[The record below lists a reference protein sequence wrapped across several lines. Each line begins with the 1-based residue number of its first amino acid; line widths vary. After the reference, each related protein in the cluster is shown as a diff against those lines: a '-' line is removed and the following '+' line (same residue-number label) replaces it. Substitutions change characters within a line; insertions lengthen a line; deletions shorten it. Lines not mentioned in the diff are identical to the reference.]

1 MTGSADNG
9 DGHIRPCQANPF
21 YWQFHGR
28 PTLLI
33 GGSVEDNLFQISDIE
48 QHLDLLQSVGG
59 NFVRCTMSARDEG
72 NVQPFAR
79 DGARGLYDLERWNDE
94 YWRRFSKFLDL
105 TAKREI
111 IPQIEL
117 WATYD
122 YYGAWGAHPF
132 NPKNNVNY
140 TAEESGLQEDVEHPQ
155 NTQIQP
161 FFESVPALTDLPVI
175 RRHQEAFVEKLL
187 SISLA
192 HDHVLYCMNNETNAH
207 PEWSRYWAEFVK
219 STAERNGCKA
229 EVTEMWNMWDPTSGA
244 IPGMRIQADRR
255 DYLVR
260 SCVEVTLDNPDLY
273 TFVDISNT
281 NTQLG
286 RTHYAATLWVRKQL
300 EGRGT
305 PRPINCDKVYGAEPK
320 HSHAGPPVAGENR
333 FWRNVFA
340 GVSAVRFHRP
350 PSGLGLNE
358 VAQAH
363 IRSMRMFTDEL
374 GIFTCEPRPDLLD
387 DDMRWGMSR
396 LVELCRSTDQPE
408 LARDSM
414 GWGLE
419 SYCLADPGRAYAVC
433 FPNGGAVQLDCSAV
447 QGDVSLR
454 WLDVRASRWA
464 HEERRPAGR
473 RTWLTAPSGA
483 FWALL
488 VQPADQHQ
496 PILS

>member
-1 MTGSADNG
+1 MPGGADNSNG
-9 DGHIRPCQANPF
+9 RIRRYEANPF
-21 YWQFHGR
+21 YWQYRGR
-28 PTLLI
+28 PSLLI
-33 GGSVEDNLFQISDIE
+33 GGSVEDNLFQIRDIE
-48 QHLDLLQSVGG
+48 EHLNLLQSVGG

-79 DGARGLYDLERWNDE
+79 DDTTGLYDLAQWNDE
-94 YWRRFSKFLDL
+94 YWCRFSRFLHL
-105 TAKREI
+105 TAERAI

-122 YYGAWGAHPF
+122 YYSAWDAHPF

-140 TAEESGLQEDVEHPQ
+140 TAEESGLQEVLEHRQ
-155 NTQIQP
+155 NTQVQA
-161 FFESVPALTDLPVI
+161 FFESVPALRDLPII
-175 RRHQEAFVEKLL
+175 RRHQEAFAEKLL
-187 SISLA
+187 SISLT

-207 PEWSRYWAEFVK
+207 PAWSRYWAEFVK
-219 STAERNGCKA
+219 SAAKRKGCEI
-229 EVTEMWNMWDPTSGA
+229 EVTEMWNMWDPTDGA
-244 IPGMRIQADRR
+244 IPGIRIQADRR
-255 DYLVR
+255 DYLMR
-260 SCVEVTLDNPDLY
+260 SCVRVTLENPGLY

-300 EGRGT
+300 ERRGT
-305 PRPINCDKVYGAEPK
+305 PKPVNCDKVYGAEPT
-320 HSHAGPPVAGENR
+320 HSHSGPPVEGENR

-387 DDMRWGMSR
+387 DDMHWGVTR
-396 LVELCRSTDQPE
+396 VVELYRSTDQPE
-408 LARDSM
+408 LVRDSM

-419 SYCLADPGRAYAVC
+419 AYCLADPGRAYAVF

-447 QGDVSLR
+447 QGKVCLR
-454 WLDVRASRWA
+454 WLDVRASHWT
-464 HEERRPAGR
+464 HKELHPAGR
-473 RTWLTAPSGA
+473 TTLLTAPSGA
-483 FWALL
+483 FWAVL
-488 VQPADQHQ
+488 VQPVGG
-496 PILS
+496 